1 MGDVAAKNKGKII
14 VISGPSGVGKSSI
27 VRQVIQ
33 RLEHVQLSISVT
45 TRPQAEGEVEGR
57 DYFFVK
63 PEVFQTQLSDGRFL
77 EHAEVFGHYYGTPR
91 DSVQEQ
97 LNAGY
102 DIILEVDVQGGKQV
116 KMAFPQA
123 VMIFILPPDTH
134 VLAKRLNDRGRDS
147 RETCARRLAEADAE
161 IAAAWPYYEH
171 RVINEDLD
179 QAIQEVVHIIQ
190 GDATCQANTGDT
202 QSC

>member
-1 MGDVAAKNKGKII
+1 MGDIAAKNNGKII

-33 RLEHVQLSISVT
+33 RLEHTQLSVSVT
-45 TRPQAEGEVEGR
+45 TRPRAEGEVEGR
-57 DYFFVK
+57 DYFFVT
-63 PEVFQTQLSDGRFL
+63 PEVFQTQLAAGRFL
-77 EHAEVFGHYYGTPR
+77 EHAQVFGHDYGTPR
-91 DSVQEQ
+91 DKVEEQ
-97 LNAGY
+97 LNVGK
-102 DIILEVDVQGGKQV
+102 DILLEVDVQGGKQV

-123 VMIFILPPDTH
+123 VMVFILPPDSR
-134 VLAKRLNDRGRDS
+134 VLAERLTGRGRDS

-161 IAAAWPYYEH
+161 IAVAGQYYEH
-171 RVINEDLD
+171 RVVNENLD

-202 QSC
+202 